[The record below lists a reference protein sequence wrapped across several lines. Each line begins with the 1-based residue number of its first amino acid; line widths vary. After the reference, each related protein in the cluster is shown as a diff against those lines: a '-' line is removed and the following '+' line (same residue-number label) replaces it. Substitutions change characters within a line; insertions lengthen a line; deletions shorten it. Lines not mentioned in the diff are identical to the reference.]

1 MNKIFKVISLTILW
15 FLYASY
21 VWAQDE
27 EKVEKV
33 NDSNFKQHISKGV
46 VVVKFTAKWSD
57 KNTAYDEDVL
67 GKVEGH
73 EDAKV
78 ITVASEDTKKVC
90 KKLRLRN
97 FPSIALFFDGSKKDV
112 WKADMDGILEV
123 TDNDIKSS
131 IDDVLAGDVF

>member
-1 MNKIFKVISLTILW
+1 MNKIFKGISLIVIW
-15 FLYASY
+15 FVFASY
-21 VWAQDE
+21 VWAQDKE
-27 EKVEKV
+27 IEKIT
-33 NDSNFKQHISKGV
+33 DSNFKQHISKGV

-57 KNTAYDEDVL
+57 KNSAYDEDVL
-67 GKVEGH
+67 GKIKGH
-73 EDAKV
+73 EGARIV
-78 ITVASEDTKKVC
+78 TVASEDTKKVC

-97 FPSIALFFDGSKKDV
+97 FPSIVLFHDGSKLDT

>member
-1 MNKIFKVISLTILW
+1 MNKIFKGISLIIIW
-15 FLYASY
+15 FAFASY
-21 VWAQDE
+21 VWGQDE
-27 EKVEKV
+27 EVEKIT
-33 NDSNFKQHISKGV
+33 DSNFKQHISKGV

-57 KNTAYDEDVL
+57 KNSAYDKDVL
-67 GKVEGH
+67 GKIEGH
-73 EDAKV
+73 EEAKI

>member
-1 MNKIFKVISLTILW
+1 MNKIFKGISLIVIW
-15 FLYASY
+15 FVFASY
-21 VWAQDE
+21 VWAQDKE
-27 EKVEKV
+27 IEKIT
-33 NDSNFKQHISKGV
+33 DSNFKQHISKGV

-73 EDAKV
+73 EDAKI

-123 TDNDIKSS
+123 TDKDIKSS

>member
-1 MNKIFKVISLTILW
+1 MNKIFKGISLIVIW
-15 FLYASY
+15 FVFASY
-21 VWAQDE
+21 VWAQDKE
-27 EKVEKV
+27 IEKIT
-33 NDSNFKQHISKGV
+33 DSNFKQHISKGV

-57 KNTAYDEDVL
+57 KNSAYDEGVL

-73 EDAKV
+73 EDAKI

-123 TDNDIKSS
+123 TDKDIKSS